1 MSLHPYRPI
10 LTTLVLSVLACVASI
25 AHAQS
30 SGVRIKELARIDG
43 ARENPLVGYGLVVGL
58 AGTGDS
64 ARSRATTQ
72 SVANTLSRFNVHI
85 DADRLSSRNS
95 AAVLV
100 TATLPAF
107 ANVGD
112 KFDINVASI
121 GDARSLAGGTLF
133 LTPLVG
139 SNDSIYAI
147 AQGPITTGGFRY
159 DAFDNL
165 SQKNH
170 PTVGVVSSGAMVE
183 MAPVNDVVSASG
195 SVYLVL
201 NSPDYTT
208 AGRVVDALGQAFGN
222 DRVGR
227 DITPEGPDRIV
238 FRLSPAERTHYVEI
252 VRRIEGLTVVPD
264 MAARVVVNERTGTVV
279 SGGDV
284 RLDKISVTHGELRV
298 EIDTDYLVSQP
309 LLVSRAGNGVRT
321 AVVPDT
327 SIKVQEVGSPTV
339 SMPAGATVS
348 ELTVALNKIKM
359 TPRDIISILQSIQRA
374 GALHAEL
381 VVQ

>member
-1 MSLHPYRPI
+1 MRLRVRRHWVVF
-10 LTTLVLSVLACVASI
+10 TAMAALVAAPSSW
-25 AHAQS
+25 AQT
-30 SGVRIKELARIDG
+30 GVRIKELARIDG

-64 ARSRATTQ
+64 TRSRATTQ
-72 SVANTLSRFNVHI
+72 SVANTLLRFGLRI
-85 DADRLSSRNS
+85 DADRLASRNS

-100 TATLPAF
+100 TASLPPF

-133 LTPLVG
+133 MTPLAG
-139 SNDSIYAI
+139 ANDTVYAI
-147 AQGPITTGGFRY
+147 AQGPISVGGFRY
-159 DAFDNL
+159 DAFGNL

-170 PTVGVVSSGAMVE
+170 PTVGMVSGGAMVE
-183 MAPVNDVVSASG
+183 QAPVNDVVSPNG

-201 NSPDYTT
+201 HSPDYTT
-208 AGRVVDALGQAFGN
+208 AGRVVDALGQAFGA

-238 FRLSPAERTHYVEI
+238 FRLNSAERSRYVEM

-264 MAARVVVNERTGTVV
+264 VVARVIVNERTGTVV

-284 RLDKISVTHGELRV
+284 RLEKVSVTHGELRV

-327 SIKVQEVGSPTV
+327 TIKVQEVSAPTV

-348 ELTVALNKIKM
+348 ELAVALNKVKM

-374 GALHAEL
+374 GALHADL